1 MGWVTWQWG
10 LRYPVQ
16 GDVGNLETQ
25 DDDPDESQDE
35 RLVSV
40 YDVLWSNERDW
51 HLWAQ
56 VAGFSMKPMHW
67 RRCRVT
73 TSNLVGGA
81 VSWVASVGM
90 LSCICLVS
98 KGPAHALPSC
108 PGTPE
113 LGVGAS
119 GWWGIGLLILA
130 HEG

>member
-1 MGWVTWQWG
+1 M
-10 LRYPVQ
+10 
-16 GDVGNLETQ
+16 GNLETQ